1 MEIRTNWSEFMT
13 WIESITEAIA
23 YIERNLTEDLNI
35 VDIAKHACISPF
47 YFQKGFSMLCGF
59 TVGEYIRKRRLS
71 LAGSDLIHS
80 HQKIIDIAIK
90 YGYDSP
96 DSFTKAF
103 TRFHGVTPTAVRK
116 EGAMVKSYAPLKMN
130 LILEGGYTMEYKIV
144 EKDSFTVIGI
154 SKKFKYGNASSEV
167 PKFWEEYFI
176 AGKNQGIQATY
187 GINMDQDM
195 SGNEFEYMIADN
207 YVPTMEVPE
216 GFMTKIIP
224 KYTWAVFPCIGNSAK
239 MMPEIDEK
247 IFKEWLPNCKN
258 YDIAEGYNIEL
269 YTDPTNYPNGV
280 QDEKYY
286 SEIWIPV
293 KKK

>member
-1 MEIRTNWSEFMT
+1 MT

-23 YIERNLTEDLNI
+23 YIEKNLTEDLNI
-35 VDIAKHACISPF
+35 ADIAKQACISPF

-116 EGAMVKSYAPLKMN
+116 EGAMVKSYAPLKIN
-130 LILEGGYTMEYKIV
+130 LILKGGYTMEYKIV
-144 EKDSFTVIGI
+144 EKDSFTVIGM
-154 SKKFKYGNASSEV
+154 SKKFKYENASREV
-167 PKFWEEYFI
+167 PKFWEEYFL
-176 AGKNQGIQATY
+176 AGNMKEIQATY

-207 YVPTMEVPE
+207 YIPTMEIPE
-216 GFMTKIIP
+216 GFVTKVIP
-224 KYTWAVFPCIGNSAK
+224 KHTWAVFPCIGNSAK

-258 YDIAEGYNIEL
+258 YEIAEGYNIEL

>member
-1 MEIRTNWSEFMT
+1 MT

-23 YIERNLTEDLNI
+23 YIEKNLTEDLNI
-35 VDIAKHACISPF
+35 ADIAKQACISPF

-59 TVGEYIRKRRLS
+59 TVGDYIRKRRLS

-116 EGAMVKSYAPLKMN
+116 EGAMVKSYAPLKMS
-130 LILEGGYTMEYKIV
+130 LILKGGYTMEYKIV
-144 EKDSFTVIGI
+144 EKDSFTVIGM
-154 SKKFKYGNASSEV
+154 SKKFKYENADREV
-167 PKFWEEYFI
+167 PKFWEEYFL
-176 AGKNQGIQATY
+176 AGNMKEIQATY

-207 YVPTMEVPE
+207 YIPTMEVPE
-216 GFMTKIIP
+216 GFVTKVIP
-224 KYTWAVFPCIGNSAK
+224 KHTWAVFPCIGNSAK

-258 YDIAEGYNIEL
+258 YEIAEGYNIEL